1 MNRFRTHAL
10 ALFGGAL
17 LLALSVS
24 SVFGAKPVEGDA
36 NRGQQVSAFVHDLV
50 FGSDDPEEEPTE
62 EDGDEDED
70 ASEDEDADEDAA
82 EEEADEEASD
92 ESQPEDNH
100 GACVKLVAIDPARV
114 DGDNENHG
122 GAVSLAARYTC
133 WGLEPPTDE
142 EAVDEVTTTDAG
154 VKPHGKS
161 ATAHEHGRG
170 HGHGRGGNH

>member
-50 FGSDDPEEEPTE
+50 FGSDDPAEEPTE
-62 EDGDEDED
+62 EDGDQ
-70 ASEDEDADEDAA
+70 DEDADEDAD

-100 GACVKLVAIDPARV
+100 GACVKAVAMDPELV

-142 EAVDEVTTTDAG
+142 EGGDELTSTDAD

-170 HGHGRGGNH
+170 HGRGGNH